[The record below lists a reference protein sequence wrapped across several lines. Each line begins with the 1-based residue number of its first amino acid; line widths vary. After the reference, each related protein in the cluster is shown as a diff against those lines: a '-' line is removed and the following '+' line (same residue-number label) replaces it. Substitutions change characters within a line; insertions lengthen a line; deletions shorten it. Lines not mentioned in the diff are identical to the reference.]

1 MQRTLFGFIWKF
13 SLRQQIVILLLTA
26 LSFPSFY
33 YSLDLP
39 KTIVN
44 QAIAVP
50 KDDRAF
56 PKHLLGF
63 DFGRIEYLM
72 VLSAAFLALVLINGA
87 FKYYINS
94 YKTRVGER
102 MARRL
107 RYLLYEHLLRFPLG
121 FFSRTA
127 PGEVIPIITSE
138 IEPLGGF
145 IGDSFAVPALQG
157 GTLLNI
163 LLFMAI
169 QDPVLALAAVALYPV
184 QIYFIPKLQ
193 ARVNQLSKQRVRMV
207 RSMADRI
214 NESALALQE
223 IRAQGAAKHQLAE
236 FSNRMAVN
244 YYLRVDIS
252 QKKFFI
258 KFLNN
263 FIAQLTPFF
272 FYSIGGYLVITGQL
286 SFGALVAVLA
296 AYKDLA
302 SPWRELL
309 DYYQSLQDTQI
320 KYEQIIEQFE
330 PPGAEPAE
338 RLHGA
343 LDGQELPRGELTAS
357 GVSFVT
363 DNGIKVVDAVSL
375 SLKPGEHVSIVGP
388 ESGGKHELG
397 LVLSGLADP
406 TSGSV
411 SLGGVDLA
419 TLPRAVIARRIGYVG
434 QATQMFAGSFFD
446 NLVIGLQVRPN
457 PQDPTDR
464 AALVRRKAEIFE
476 AELTGNSTDDME
488 ADWIDYEAAGAA
500 TREQLRDRI
509 LECLTVTDL
518 LADLRELGL
527 RGTIDPDAQP
537 EIAAVMLQARA
548 ALREHLNAPEMRG
561 FFEVFDKD
569 RFNDQ
574 ASIAENVLFGTPVGA
589 VFEVERLAENAY
601 MQQVL
606 EKLGLLDAWAEIGS
620 QIATQLIEIFGGL
633 PPGHE
638 LFQRYSFITI
648 NELPEFSA
656 ALTRL
661 HRQGAAGMRPEERI
675 RFVSLVFRVVP
686 ARHRFDI
693 ISQEFRQEV
702 LRVRRQFEQDLP
714 KELSAHVQFF
724 DAERYNDAVSLYDN
738 MLFGRLAPGQATV
751 GRAREMIVK
760 ELDQVGLAQRVL
772 AAVIDV
778 GLDYQVGVG
787 GSRLPAAMR
796 QKLAIARALLK
807 RPEILVLNDP
817 ASILETGA
825 QARIISQ
832 LLEASRERTVVWS
845 LQRASFSKHFHRIF
859 VMIDGRIAEQGNFD
873 ELNRPSTLLHKQLA
887 AD

>member
-1 MQRTLFGFIWKF
+1 MQRTLFGFIWQF
-13 SLRQQIVILLLTA
+13 SLRQQITILVLTG

-39 KTIVN
+39 KTIIN
-44 QAIAVP
+44 QAIQG
-50 KDDRAF
+50 KGF
-56 PKHLLGF
+56 PKTLLGF
-63 DFGRIEYLM
+63 NFNQIQYLM
-72 VLSAAFLALVLINGA
+72 VLSGAFLALVLINGA

-107 RYLLYEHLLRFPLG
+107 RYELYDRLLRFPLG
-121 FFSRTA
+121 FFSHTA

-138 IEPLGGF
+138 VEPLGGF

-163 LLFMAI
+163 LLFMCI
-169 QDPVLALAAVALYPV
+169 QDPILALAAIALYPV

-193 ARVNQLSKQRVRMV
+193 AKVNQLSKQRVRMV

-223 IRAQGAAKHQLAE
+223 IRAHGVAKYQLAE
-236 FSNRMAVN
+236 FSDRLAKN
-244 YYLRVDIS
+244 YYLRFDIS

-272 FYSIGGYLVITGQL
+272 FYSIGGYLVITGGL

-309 DYYQSLQDTQI
+309 DYYQSLQDTEI

-330 PPGAEPAE
+330 PPGMVSAD
-338 RLHGA
+338 RQHGVLEA
-343 LDGQELPRGELTAS
+343 AAAPTGELTAS
-357 GVSFVT
+357 SISWINDVGLKA
-363 DNGIKVVDAVSL
+363 IDAVSL
-375 SLKPGEHVSIVGP
+375 TIKPGEHVAIVGP
-388 ESGGKHELG
+388 EAGGKHELG
-397 LVLSGLADP
+397 IV
-406 TSGSV
+406 
-411 SLGGVDLA
+411 LGGLSDPSSGRVTLGAVDLV
-419 TLPRAVIARRIGYVG
+419 TLPRAVIARRIGYVS
-434 QATQMFAGSFFD
+434 QNTQMFAGSFFD
-446 NLVIGLQVRPN
+446 NLVVGLQVKPN
-457 PQDPTDR
+457 PRDPDDR
-464 AALVRRKAEIFE
+464 AAVARRKVEMIE
-476 AELTGNSTDDME
+476 AELTGNSVEDLD
-488 ADWIDYEAAGAA
+488 ADWIDYEAAGAQ
-500 TREQLRDRI
+500 TREQLRERI
-509 LECLTVTDL
+509 LECLQVTEL
-518 LADLRELGL
+518 LGDLRELGL
-527 RGTIDPDAQP
+527 RGTIDPETQP
-537 EIAAVMLQARA
+537 EIAKVMLQARA
-548 ALREHLNAPEMRG
+548 ALREHLTAPEMRG
-561 FFEVFDKD
+561 YFEMFDKD

-589 VFEVERLAENAY
+589 VFDVERLAENRY
-601 MQQVL
+601 MQEVL
-606 EKLGLLDAWAEIGS
+606 DKLRLTDSWAELGS
-620 QIATQLIEIFGGL
+620 QIATQMVEIFSGL

-638 LFQRYSFITI
+638 LFQRYSFITA
-648 NELPEFSA
+648 NELPEFAA

-661 HRQGAAGMRPEERI
+661 HRAGAGAMRPEERLQ
-675 RFVSLVFRVVP
+675 FLSLVFRVVP

-693 ISQEFRQEV
+693 IDQTFRNEV
-702 LRVRRQFEQDLP
+702 LLARREFAEGLP
-714 KELSAHVQFF
+714 KNLAPDVQFF

-738 MLFGRLAPGQATV
+738 MLFGRLAPGQSQA
-751 GRAREMIVK
+751 GSRARDMIVDVL
-760 ELDQVGLAQRVL
+760 ERVGLAHAVL
-772 AAVIDV
+772 TAVIDV

-807 RPEILVLNDP
+807 RPDILVLNDP
-817 ASILETGA
+817 ASILESGA
-825 QARIISQ
+825 QAKIINQ
-832 LLEASRERTVVWS
+832 LLEASKQRGVVWT
-845 LQRASFSKHFHRIF
+845 LQRAGFSRHFGRVLIM
-859 VMIDGRIAEQGNFD
+859 VDGRIAEQGNFE
-873 ELNRPSTLLHKQLA
+873 ELNRPNTLLQKQLA